1 MLNNLE
7 KLRYR
12 ELLEKE
18 QYFDQKNQSFYQE
31 NENEFFELLT
41 FDIRMAD
48 QFYYHQKENYRRL
61 IEDYLS
67 GIITDLGFVWTFF
80 PMYKQDTKDFEILRK
95 DFEKLV
101 SFPIESKSAGFSRS
115 LDDIFENCDS
125 LSLVPDNMASHEIDE
140 SQFKEYFEIIYS
152 EMQKYFDK

>member
-115 LDDIFENCDS
+115 RPEPRGAHPQ
-125 LSLVPDNMASHEIDE
+125 VEASRRAIR
-140 SQFKEYFEIIYS
+140 S
-152 EMQKYFDK
+152 